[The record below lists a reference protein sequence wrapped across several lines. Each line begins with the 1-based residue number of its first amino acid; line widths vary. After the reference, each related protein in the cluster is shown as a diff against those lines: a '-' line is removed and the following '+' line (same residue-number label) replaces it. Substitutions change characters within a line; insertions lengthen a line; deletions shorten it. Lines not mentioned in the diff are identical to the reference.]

1 MRAISTPAAAAASES
16 EEGREMLA
24 GDERASD
31 WNPKLTNDDQ
41 IEFHRRKQRSGEERG
56 GKQRLRARSHGQP
69 TDRTAAFVTT
79 VTPEINDSGAGEQTS
94 LPVNVRGTLALA
106 LPRRQKLGK
115 LGE

>member
-41 IEFHRRKQRSGEERG
+41 IEFHRRKQPEEGNRDFEP
-56 GKQRLRARSHGQP
+56 ARSLARSTNGRQ
-69 TDRTAAFVTT
+69 DRS
-79 VTPEINDSGAGEQTS
+79 ICNNSNAGD
-94 LPVNVRGTLALA
+94 
-106 LPRRQKLGK
+106 K
-115 LGE
+115 

>member
-1 MRAISTPAAAAASES
+1 MRAISTPAAAAAASES

-41 IEFHRRKQRSGEERG
+41 IEFHRRKQPEEGNRDFEP
-56 GKQRLRARSHGQP
+56 ARSLARSTNGQ
-69 TDRTAAFVTT
+69 TAAFVTT

>member
-41 IEFHRRKQRSGEERG
+41 IEFHRRKQPERG
-56 GKQRLRARSHGQP
+56 GKQRLRARSLARTVNQR
-69 TDRTAAFVTT
+69 TDRS
-79 VTPEINDSGAGEQTS
+79 ICNNSNAGD
-94 LPVNVRGTLALA
+94 
-106 LPRRQKLGK
+106 K
-115 LGE
+115 